1 MIPPDLNSEQI
12 QDEII
17 AEVRAIRDSMAAEF
31 GYDVELLFDE
41 VKRLERMSAR
51 PKLAPAP
58 KLLSTASRS

>member
-1 MIPPDLNSEQI
+1 MSQPDLNSEPI

-41 VKRLERMSAR
+41 VKRREQMSAR

-58 KLLSTASRS
+58 KLLSAVSRP